1 MTAADPS
8 EEPQRDPFALR
19 LVDGLTQG
27 LNVLGSCLIIALMVL
42 VGIDVFGRN
51 LFGSPVSGVPEIVTL
66 SIVAIVFLQIPQAL
80 KTGRMTRS
88 QAIPDLIRKRS
99 ASTANALDTVFDLLG
114 MLVVGVIVWTTW
126 PLFVRAWTRNDF
138 IGAVGEFTSP
148 TWPVKFTIIVG
159 GTVLVLQFA
168 LRILRRYS
176 GPK

>member
-1 MTAADPS
+1 MTSNETSDNLQR
-8 EEPQRDPFALR
+8 EPIALR
-19 LVDGLTQG
+19 LIDGVTQA

-51 LFGSPVSGVPEIVTL
+51 LFGKPVSGVPEIVTL

-88 QAIPDLIRKRS
+88 DAILQLIKKKS
-99 ASTANALDTVFDLLG
+99 VATAKALDTMFDLLG

-138 IGAVGEFTSP
+138 IGAVGEFTAP
-148 TWPVKFTIIVG
+148 TWPLKLTIIIG
-159 GTVLVLQFA
+159 GSVLVLQFA
-168 LRILRRYS
+168 LNILRRYARFS
-176 GPK
+176 